1 MPFTSTRW
9 GGNHQ
14 NVSNCH
20 QQLLVK
26 LINPPS
32 PRGRPSGELT
42 QAVDVQHV
50 RDASVTHVH
59 FRLVLLPALFHQLF
73 QRLGHDLYQTITKQW
88 ATARRVQGEK
98 WASPQLTLSS
108 FPQVLGRG
116 QRREGSGNKDG
127 GWGARDREVG
137 RVQHHSRRG
146 EKQTQ
151 LQPHTHSLRRA
162 ALNRQK
168 LQTSAARDAL
178 GRCKTS
184 TQTRNTPC
192 PGTPRRR
199 TTDR

>member
-73 QRLGHDLYQTITKQW
+73 QRLGHDLYQTITKHVGDGQKG
-88 ATARRVQGEK
+88 ARREMSEPPADTLQFSPGAGK
-98 WASPQLTLSS
+98 WAAAGRVWEQGWG
-108 FPQVLGRG
+108 LGSEG
-116 QRREGSGNKDG
+116 QRSGEGPAPFPTRREANTT
-127 GWGARDREVG
+127 A
-137 RVQHHSRRG
+137 
-146 EKQTQ
+146 TT
-151 LQPHTHSLRRA
+151 HTLTA
-162 ALNRQK
+162 EGC
-168 LQTSAARDAL
+168 T
-178 GRCKTS
+178 
-184 TQTRNTPC
+184 
-192 PGTPRRR
+192 
-199 TTDR
+199 